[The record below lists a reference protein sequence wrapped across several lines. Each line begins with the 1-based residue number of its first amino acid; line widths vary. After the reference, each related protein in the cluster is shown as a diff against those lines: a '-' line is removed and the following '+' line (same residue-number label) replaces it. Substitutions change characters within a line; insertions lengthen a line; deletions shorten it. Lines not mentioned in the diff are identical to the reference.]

1 MQPNLQ
7 HTDYGINPGRHPN
20 EHHTDASKFLASI
33 WGASDDG
40 SLSRVHFIAEPAQA
54 GWRHHPVHSLVE
66 AVRKAQ
72 KISLGGKNAYF
83 ACAEYFAADSR
94 KGDNAN
100 KVRSFW
106 LDIDCGDAKAAEG
119 KGYATKSEGHA
130 ELIKFCREA
139 DMPMPNALVD
149 SGNGLHVYWV
159 LDADLAPEEWRAY
172 SRVWKA
178 LAAKYGLRA
187 DPSRTADIASVLRV
201 PGTTNWKDPANP
213 KLVRLKYLSGVTEWA
228 GLKAVLDKASCETA
242 ADAAQ
247 SNLGDLTD
255 GLTKDYPPMPE
266 TPEHVE
272 RVRSMLAA
280 IPADC
285 GRGEWRNVVWAVQAT
300 GWGCATQLA
309 REWSMSAAEK
319 YDDGEFDKVVASFTP
334 SGGVGFGTL
343 VHHAKRH
350 GWTESACIEGDRI
363 SVALHEFNARY
374 FVGRICGDVYVFD
387 ERDEA
392 ILAGGMTFTAFRQL
406 HAGYTVDGKN
416 IAAHWL
422 NWSVRRTYQKLIF
435 DPSGRGEDGTYNTW
449 RGLSVEPVP
458 GACERILD
466 HIRMV
471 WCSGNI
477 AQFDYVV
484 RWLALLVQQPWRK
497 PGVALVLRSREG
509 SGKTIIVQILLDI
522 LGPHG
527 FTAAQKDQVAG
538 RFNGH
543 LFDKLL
549 VVLEEAFFA
558 GDPAAV
564 SATKALVTNSQLGYE
579 AKGKDAFSAAN
590 YAHVISLTNHG
601 WAVPAGEDS
610 RRWMVLD
617 VDDARRGD
625 HSYFSDL
632 SAEIAGG
639 GVAALLHHLM
649 GIDIAGWNPSALPES
664 KALRAQQMETLSRS
678 NPVAA
683 WWLNVLAEG
692 SFTVEGGA
700 IDWRDLIPAA
710 DMQDSYLRATARMRG
725 APTWDTAARQ
735 LRKLVP
741 PGALGRVRRT
751 GQGGRQFFY
760 SLPELDEARAYF
772 LAATGVDPCEA

>member
-1 MQPNLQ
+1 MSTILHEAPA
-7 HTDYGINPGRHPN
+7 
-20 EHHTDASKFLASI
+20 DAAFLSAL
-33 WGASDDG
+33 WGADSEGNLPD
-40 SLSRVHFIAEPAQA
+40 VHFIAEPTDK
-54 GWRHHPVHSLVE
+54 GWAHHPVKTVTGALH
-66 AVRKAQ
+66 KAHA
-72 KISLGGKNAYF
+72 ISSAGHDAYF
-83 ACAEYFAADSR
+83 ACAEYLTPDNR
-94 KGDNAN
+94 KGDNV
-100 KVRSFW
+100 KQVRAFW
-106 LDIDCGDAKAAEG
+106 LDLDCGEAKAAKG
-119 KGYATKSEGHA
+119 DGYATK
-130 ELIKFCREA
+130 REA
-139 DMPMPNALVD
+139 ADALRGFCAVSGVPAPTTLVD
-149 SGNGLHVYWV
+149 SGNGLHVYWG
-159 LDADLAPEEWRAY
+159 LDMDVSPDDWRAY
-172 SRVWKA
+172 GALLKA
-178 LAAKYGLRA
+178 LTKKHGLLA
-187 DPSRTADIASVLRV
+187 DPARTSDIASVLRV
-201 PGTTNWKDPANP
+201 PSTLNQKDPTNP
-213 KLVRLKYLSGVTEWA
+213 KPVKVKYSSKPIEWRVFKAALEAASAGDVAKPNNTALTGGV
-228 GLKAVLDKASCETA
+228 V
-242 ADAAQ
+242 
-247 SNLGDLTD
+247 
-255 GLTKDYPPMPE
+255 KDCIPMPE
-266 TPEHVE
+266 TLENVAK
-272 RVRSMLAA
+272 VRGMLAA
-280 IPADC
+280 IPSDC
-285 GRGEWRNVVWAVQAT
+285 DRETWRNTCWAVQSL
-300 GWGCATQLA
+300 GWAGGVELV
-309 REWSMSAAEK
+309 RDWSMTAASQ
-319 YDDGEFDKVVASFTP
+319 YDAAEFDKLVASYNP
-334 SGGVGFGTL
+334 AGGIGFGTL
-343 VHHAKRH
+343 VHHARQH
-350 GWTESACIEGDRI
+350 GWVDPDSIEGDR
-363 SVALHEFNARY
+363 VTKALHEFNTRY

-392 ILAGGMTFTAFRQL
+392 ILAGGMNFTAFRQL
-406 HAGYTVDGKN
+406 HAGHALNGKN
-416 IAAHWL
+416 IAAQWL
-422 NWSVRRTYQKLIF
+422 NWSERRTYQKLIF
-435 DPSGRGEDGTYNTW
+435 DPSGRGEPDAYNTW
-449 RGLSVEPVP
+449 RGLSVEPAS
-458 GACERILD
+458 GSCERILD
-466 HIRMV
+466 HVRKV
-471 WCSGNI
+471 WCSGNA

-632 SAEIAGG
+632 SGEISGG
-639 GVAALLHHLM
+639 GAAALLHHLM
-649 GIDIAGWNPSALPES
+649 GIDLAGWNPSALPES

-683 WWLNVLAEG
+683 WWLNVLGNG

-700 IDWRDLIPAA
+700 IDWRDSIPAA
-710 DMQDSYLRATARMRG
+710 DMQDSYHRATARMRG
-725 APTWDTAARQ
+725 APNWDAAAKQ

-751 GQGGRQFFY
+751 GQEGRQFFY
-760 SLPELDEARAYF
+760 SLPELDDARAHF
-772 LAATGVDPCEA
+772 RAATGVDPCEA